1 MQRQKLDFRC
11 RQCEIRKESNQLG
24 AIGWRIPRKVRGRE
38 GLTART
44 KTSARWCI
52 PRLRGDERGQG
63 SAPGREVRGRRN
75 CIGLLPIDGQV
86 TLRGDSPPGVAS

>member
-38 GLTART
+38 GGVIAYVLGPGWR
-44 KTSARWCI
+44 I
-52 PRLRGDERGQG
+52 PRLRGDERKT
-63 SAPGREVRGRRN
+63 
-75 CIGLLPIDGQV
+75 I
-86 TLRGDSPPGVAS
+86 

>member
-1 MQRQKLDFRC
+1 MCGDERYEKAGLEVHWD
-11 RQCEIRKESNQLG
+11 G
-24 AIGWRIPRKVRGRE
+24 AYPE
-38 GLTART
+38 N
-44 KTSARWCI
+44 
-52 PRLRGDERGQG
+52 RGDERGQG